1 MHNFNELQQDA
12 LCEIFNISVSQAAAS
27 LSEIVRDTVVLSVPK
42 VEICDAGQATQYFGN
57 DYKVCGIAQR
67 FYGEF
72 AGKAVL
78 LFPESRS
85 LELVRLMVGLELP
98 LDELSEMEQDALV
111 EIGNIVINA
120 CMASLADMFHQQ
132 FDCDIPQII
141 IGDSQ
146 SVLDDYEG
154 NNSLIIM
161 QIKFSI
167 SARDLEGHIV
177 FMVNAKSMGS
187 LENSVNEILRQASGG

>member
-1 MHNFNELQQDA
+1 MANFTELQQDA

-27 LSEIVRDTVVLSVPK
+27 LSEIVRDTVSLSVPK
-42 VEICDAGQATQYFGN
+42 VEICDAEKATEYFGK
-57 DYKVCGIAQR
+57 DYMVCGIAQR
-67 FYGEF
+67 FYGDF

-78 LFPESRS
+78 LFPEHRS

-98 LDELSEMEQDALV
+98 LEELNEMEQDALV

-120 CMASLADMFHQQ
+120 CMASLSDMFHQQ

-141 IGDSQ
+141 VGDSH
-146 SVLDDYEG
+146 SVLNGYEES
-154 NNSLIIM
+154 NSLIIM

-167 SARDLEGHIV
+167 ASRDLEGHIV
-177 FMVNAKSMGS
+177 FMVNAKSLDA
-187 LENSVNEILRQASGG
+187 LERSVNEFLQEAAGG